1 MKKVILMSL
10 FFAVISSAQNFE
22 AENLFNEIEKASPNE
37 LIAIIKQGKSD
48 SEKIDSY
55 SLIIL
60 SLASLKSCSG
70 QVILATVLDSRQNF
84 RSDSLGVIP
93 PLYA

>member
-1 MKKVILMSL
+1 MKISTDPFFENSIPRNNEVTYQILEKTTINKNKDS
-10 FFAVISSAQNFE
+10 
-22 AENLFNEIEKASPNE
+22 NEIKPY
-37 LIAIIKQGKSD
+37 LISD
-48 SEKIDSY
+48 
-55 SLIIL
+55 
-60 SLASLKSCSG
+60 CSG